1 MPTSNTIASDKI
13 IPIRLSHS
21 TLQTLHTCERK
32 FQLDKLLV
40 TEIEREET
48 EHTAFG
54 KAFGAGVATYLVTQ
68 DANRAMYEAWLAY
81 WPELETDKKS
91 MARCVAALEVA
102 FPRLDTILIDYE
114 IVSFNG
120 CPAVELSFKLNISE
134 SFYFVGYIDAVL
146 KNRYTDQHVV
156 FECKTTGLQLFDLSP
171 LYQNSGQALG
181 YSIALDKIA
190 GRELSSY
197 GVLYFVAQL
206 PKDFTPKIQIFE
218 WTKTLADR
226 LNWFISLGL
235 DVNHLTE
242 MAKLGVYPKRGD
254 ACLQYNRP
262 CKYFGVCGLHSADIL
277 KKLEE
282 DLIEYQFTYSLEELI
297 QDHLE
302 RIVQVEEAKATIL

>member
-1 MPTSNTIASDKI
+1 MTQEIMASPKVF
-13 IPIRLSHS
+13 PIRLSHS

-48 EHTAFG
+48 EHTVFG

-81 WPELETDKKS
+81 EPELETDKKS
-91 MARCVAALEVA
+91 LARCVAALEVA
-102 FPRLDTILIDYE
+102 FPRLDTVLVDYE
-114 IVSFNG
+114 IVSFNN
-120 CPAVELSFKLNISE
+120 CPAVELSFRLNINLE
-134 SFYFVGYIDAVL
+134 FYFVGYIDAVL
-146 KNRYTDQHVV
+146 KNRYTGQHVV

-181 YSIALDKIA
+181 YSIALDRITGK
-190 GRELSSY
+190 ELASY

-218 WTKTLADR
+218 WSKTLADR

-235 DVNHLTE
+235 DVKHLTE
-242 MAKLGVYPKRGD
+242 MAELGVYPKRGES
-254 ACLQYNRP
+254 CLQYNRP
-262 CKYFGVCGLHSADIL
+262 CKYFGTCILHSADIP
-277 KKLEE
+277 KKIPE
-282 DLIEYQFTYSLEELI
+282 DSIDYQFVYNLDELI
-297 QDHLE
+297 QNHLE
-302 RIVQVEEAKATIL
+302 RIVVADNRNTTIL